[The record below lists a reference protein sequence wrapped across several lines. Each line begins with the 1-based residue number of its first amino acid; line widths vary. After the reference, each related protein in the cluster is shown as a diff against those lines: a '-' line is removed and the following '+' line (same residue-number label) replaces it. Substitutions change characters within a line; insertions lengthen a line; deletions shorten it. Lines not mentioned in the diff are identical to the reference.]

1 MSAHDRKA
9 HTKKVWLDNST
20 SGEKKK
26 KKAYSKTSL
35 SWSQGCQGD
44 EGLTVF
50 IYQVIFRG
58 SK

>member
-26 KKAYSKTSL
+26 KKLIAKPVCP
-35 SWSQGCQGD
+35 GPRVAKGMRD
-44 EGLTVF
+44 
-50 IYQVIFRG
+50 
-58 SK
+58 